1 MTREEMTERIRI
13 VKSPIKEKQ
22 TLYEVADELG
32 ITYKKNNCPRCAKD
46 LWNIIREELGLIED
60 AAEISDFN
68 TDGEWVYICKR
79 PQSWH
84 GHIIDQDTPT
94 EVIEEFVKTHPVG
107 YYKRIENNN
116 NNINNQE

>member
-1 MTREEMTERIRI
+1 MKITN
-13 VKSPIKEKQ
+13 VNKQ
-22 TLYEVADELG
+22 VDEIYKLLDLLG
-32 ITYKKNNCPRCAKD
+32 ITYKKTSCSKCRKD
-46 LWNIIREELGLIED
+46 LLNILKEEAGLIKN
-60 AAEISDFN
+60 AADESDFN
-68 TDGEWVYICKR
+68 TDSEWVYVCKR

-116 NNINNQE
+116 NINNQE